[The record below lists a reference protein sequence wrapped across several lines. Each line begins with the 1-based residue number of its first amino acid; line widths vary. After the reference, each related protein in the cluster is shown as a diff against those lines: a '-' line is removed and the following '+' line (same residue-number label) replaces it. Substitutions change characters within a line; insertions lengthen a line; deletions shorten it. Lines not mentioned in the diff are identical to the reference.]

1 MKNWGNIQ
9 REDASACKAAL
20 HTLFESAAESL
31 RAAGSLCFRGM
42 RRGVVRTVIGSV
54 MELPGAALGAT
65 RIERA
70 LSELHN

>member
-1 MKNWGNIQ
+1 VTNLGNIQ
-9 REDASACKAAL
+9 REAAGTCKAAL

-31 RAAGSLCFRGM
+31 RAARSLCFRGI
-42 RRGVVRTVIGSV
+42 RRGVVRTAIGSL

-65 RIERA
+65 RIEQA